1 MLVEFAYVGLDRPP
15 DYEFVGL
22 VDSKDWK
29 PLETL
34 EEAVNR
40 KERLKT
46 RYRNPRT
53 DYVNDGQGIG
63 ENHSRFLER
72 VECQ

>member
-22 VDSKDWK
+22 VNSKDWK

-34 EEAVNR
+34 EEAVAR
-40 KERLKT
+40 KERFKI
-46 RYRNPRT
+46 RYSNPRT

-63 ENHSRFLER
+63 ENYSRYLER